1 MANTV
6 SQPLRWLLALGLS
19 VLLFRLMSLGF
30 YPLYDTTEARYG
42 EIARIMLE
50 TGNWVTPQFDYNI
63 PFWGKPP
70 FQTWISGASFGIFGV
85 NEFAA
90 RLPHFLCNLVTLGI
104 VYRFAKQTIGK
115 QRAIYSV
122 IVLSA
127 CIGFTITAGTVMTDS
142 ALLMATTLAMTSYW
156 RCYIGDNRTQNGL
169 LFFAALSLGMLI
181 KGPVAVVIIG
191 IALVTWSI
199 SQRCFIKALS
209 ALPWF
214 KGMGLFLA
222 LTLPWYI
229 WAEIR
234 SPGFFE
240 YFIIGEHIQRFL
252 VSGWQGDLYGTA
264 HKEPRG
270 MIWIFWLAGAF
281 PWSFLLITRFFKAGI
296 HEVQRR
302 QSQPK
307 NPLTSYLCCWML
319 APLFLFTMSGNILP
333 AYVLPGIAAMG
344 LLTALLITSQRVLAA
359 MAIVSY
365 ALLVS
370 AISWVLLGK
379 VSKKTEKSLLS
390 NHIEQV
396 QDTPLYYWKKRP
408 FSAQFYSKGHAK
420 LITDGEIL
428 KQQLLANDEF
438 YIAIAHTDKQEVE
451 QSLVNQCSTI
461 ERTSERILLHC
472 RQPTEEGM
480 Q

>member
-19 VLLFRLMSLGF
+19 VLLFRLISLGF

-70 FQTWISGASFGIFGV
+70 FQTWISAASFGIFGV

-90 RLPHFLCNLVTLGI
+90 RLPHFLCSLITLGL
-104 VYRFAKQTIGK
+104 VYRFAQETMSQ

-122 IVLSA
+122 IILSA

-209 ALPWF
+209 VLPWL
-214 KGMGLFLA
+214 KGMGLFLV

-264 HKEPRG
+264 HKESRG
-270 MIWIFWLAGAF
+270 MIWLFWLAGAF
-281 PWSFLLITRFFKAGI
+281 PWSFLLITRFLKAG
-296 HEVQRR
+296 VNKVKRN
-302 QSQPK
+302 QSQPQS
-307 NPLTSYLCCWML
+307 PLTSYLCCWML
-319 APLFLFTMSGNILP
+319 APLLLFTMSGNILP

-344 LLTALLITSQRVLAA
+344 LLTALLMSNERVLAV
-359 MAIVSY
+359 MAIASY
-365 ALLVS
+365 TLLVA

-379 VSKKTEKSLLS
+379 VSKKTEQPLLT
-390 NHIEQV
+390 NHMEQI
-396 QDTPLYYWKKRP
+396 QQTPLYYWKKRP

-420 LITDGEIL
+420 LITDEAQL
-428 KQQLLANDEF
+428 EQQLQANDEF
-438 YIAIAHTDKQEVE
+438 YLAIAHTDVQEFE
-451 QSLVNQCSTI
+451 YYLTSQCSTLNK
-461 ERTSERILLHC
+461 TSERLLLHC
-472 RQPTEEGM
+472 R
-480 Q
+480 